1 MTMTIQPGSSKAVV
15 DPRTRAGLA
24 GLVVSAVLLALGR
37 LMTTPGGGPAERL
50 QQMSGTDVRVTASAL
65 LTILGFVALVLGLL
79 TVVARIRG
87 RGATLATVAG
97 GLVALGGVG
106 MSVLTAVDLSTLAAT
121 RAGPDSAMRDYLHQL
136 DVSPGILGLTPV
148 AVIGYLIGPFL
159 VTLAARR
166 AAFVPRWLPWA
177 TLGVLLL
184 QPVAAGAGGPA
195 VTRVVDAVFQV
206 MLVALFWVLA
216 RCTLAHAEQEGASA
230 GRNGRAP
237 TS

>member
-1 MTMTIQPGSSKAVV
+1 MTTTIQPGSSSALV
-15 DPRTRAGLA
+15 DSRTRVGLTA
-24 GLVVSAVLLALGR
+24 LVVSAVLLALGR
-37 LMTTPGGGPAERL
+37 LMTTPGGSPAERL
-50 QQMSGTDVRVTASAL
+50 QQMSGTDVRVIASAL

-79 TVVARIRG
+79 TVVAQIRG
-87 RGATLATVAG
+87 RGAALATVAG

-106 MSVLTAVDLSTLAAT
+106 MSILTAVDLSTLAAT
-121 RAGPDSAMRDYLHQL
+121 HAGPDSAMRDYLHQL

-177 TLGVLLL
+177 TLGVLFL

-216 RCTLAHAEQEGASA
+216 RCTLAHAES
-230 GRNGRAP
+230 
-237 TS
+237 